1 MSAANPEG
9 ASGSLETAAESFGTL
24 LDIEDGTVEA
34 TEAPDEVVEEPD
46 EQEPEEESSDTEE
59 ESEDTEEESEEEP
72 GDSEESE
79 EEKFERLTEL
89 AEALEMPIEDFM
101 ASIKTTVKVNGEEKE
116 VSLSDLKNGFQMESD
131 YRQKTADLAEQR
143 RAFEAEQ
150 ARKIQEIQS
159 HAEQSIDLA
168 DVLEQQL
175 SGEYE
180 SVNWN
185 QLRSESPAEYAALKQ
200 EYNDRFSQIQ
210 QLKESVKQNQEFA
223 QREMLTKQFEY
234 HQNVLKEE
242 GSKLLEAIPEWH
254 DSDKAK
260 TGKTELASY
269 LKSEYG
275 FDDQAIG
282 NLIDHRSVVIA
293 RKAMLYDRMN
303 NKAKVAE
310 KKVSKLPKI
319 MKPGAKKGKDEVKS
333 YKRTEQLKRLRKS
346 GHVNDAAELFKEL
359 IE

>member
-46 EQEPEEESSDTEE
+46 EQEAEDTEE
-59 ESEDTEEESEEEP
+59 ESEDTEEESGDSDE
-72 GDSEESE
+72 DSEESE
-79 EEKFERLTEL
+79 EEAKFERLTQL
-89 AEALEMPIEDFM
+89 AEALEMPVEDFM
-101 ASIKTTVKVNGEEKE
+101 ASIKATVKVNGEEQE
-116 VSLSDLKNGFQMESD
+116 VSLADLQNGFQMESD
-131 YRQKTADLAEQR
+131 YRQKTAALAEQR

-150 ARKIQEIQS
+150 QQKIQEIQS

-175 SGEYE
+175 SSEYE
-180 SVNWN
+180 SINWN

-200 EYNDRFSQIQ
+200 EYQDKFGQIQ